1 MKSLFPWHGAAFNT
15 IVSQVDRLPPG
26 LLLVGGRGAGK
37 LRFANHLARSLLCT
51 REPQGCGTCAQCVQF
66 MLGHHPD
73 FHVLTTRRTLDTH
86 GDSPIKGG
94 ERYLAGTGRAVS
106 GRTITVDQIRALTGA
121 LGLTAH
127 GPGSKVVLIMTA
139 DDMNSNAANALL
151 KALEEPA
158 DNTFFLMACREPT
171 QIAATIRS
179 RCMVVPLG
187 APPAS
192 VVRKHLAD
200 LKSSTQTLLDRAM
213 TVGLDC
219 PEIAETII
227 LSETETETETGTG
240 TGKGDGLGMEW
251 TRAIKPGGD
260 IRAEML
266 TNLDSEQLGLVLPRI
281 QQAICRRIR
290 FQLMAL
296 TDAESGEVR
305 RSSARDFRAYREIG
319 RFLAATPG
327 TVDDTLF
334 VEHIRAA
341 LE

>member
-1 MKSLFPWHGAAFNT
+1 MKSLFPWHVPAFNT
-15 IVSQVDRLPPG
+15 IVSQSDRLPPG

-37 LRFANHLARSLLCT
+37 LRFANHLARALLCT
-51 REPQGCGTCAQCVQF
+51 REAQGCGTCAQCGQF

-73 FHVLTTRRTLDTH
+73 FHVLTTRRALDTH

-94 ERYLAGTGRAVS
+94 ERYFSGTGRAVT
-106 GRTITVDQIRALTGA
+106 GRTITVDQVRALTGA
-121 LGLTAH
+121 LALTAH

-139 DDMNSNAANALL
+139 DDMNPNAANALL

-158 DNTFFLMACREPT
+158 DNTFFLMACRAPT

-200 LKSSTQTLLDRAM
+200 LKPATQTLLDRAM

-227 LSETETETETGTG
+227 LSETETETETG
-240 TGKGDGLGMEW
+240 KGDGLGMEW

-260 IRAEML
+260 IRGEML
-266 TNLDSEQLGLVLPRI
+266 TKLDSEELGLVLPRV
-281 QQAICRRIR
+281 QQAICRQLR

-296 TDAESGEVR
+296 TDVESGEVR
-305 RSSARDFRAYREIG
+305 RSSARSFRAYREIG

-334 VEHIRAA
+334 VEHILTA